1 MFCRLQELLERR
13 MATAIAKTIQIYLP
27 TGEPRG
33 IRIADITTR
42 LVLAV
47 LIPRSELAVGKSR
60 SELDHP
66 GVYFLFGEDEDGA
79 KPIVYVGQ
87 TEDARKRFD
96 SHNKIKTFWKTA
108 ILCISKSQ
116 NFTQAHIR
124 YLEWYCIQQAKEV
137 GRYDLDNGQIPPSS
151 THVTEPME
159 AELLDT
165 FDTIRML
172 VSTLGFPVF
181 EPMVKSNVPSHLFNV
196 RGGGS
201 DGRGE
206 LVEDGFVVFEGS
218 RGRLE
223 VSPSA
228 AHSVNPQREKLLAA
242 GVIEERDGVYVFVQ
256 DFLFSSPSTAA
267 AVVLGRSANGWT
279 EWKDESGL
287 TLSDVFRS
295 SIETSEDETDL

>member
-1 MFCRLQELLERR
+1 
-13 MATAIAKTIQIYLP
+13 
-27 TGEPRG
+27 
-33 IRIADITTR
+33 
-42 LVLAV
+42 
-47 LIPRSELAVGKSR
+47 
-60 SELDHP
+60 
-66 GVYFLFGEDEDGA
+66 
-79 KPIVYVGQ
+79 
-87 TEDARKRFD
+87 
-96 SHNKIKTFWKTA
+96 
-108 ILCISKSQ
+108 
-116 NFTQAHIR
+116 
-124 YLEWYCIQQAKEV
+124 
-137 GRYDLDNGQIPPSS
+137 
-151 THVTEPME
+151 ME

-181 EPMVKSNVPSHLFNV
+181 EPMVKLNAPSHLFNV

-218 RGRLE
+218 RARLE

-228 AHSVNPQREKLLAA
+228 AHSVSPQREKLLAA

-256 DFLFSSPSTAA
+256 DFLFSSSSTAA

-287 TLSDVFRS
+287 TLSDVFQS
-295 SIETSEDETDL
+295 PIETSEDETDL

>member
-1 MFCRLQELLERR
+1 
-13 MATAIAKTIQIYLP
+13 
-27 TGEPRG
+27 
-33 IRIADITTR
+33 
-42 LVLAV
+42 
-47 LIPRSELAVGKSR
+47 
-60 SELDHP
+60 
-66 GVYFLFGEDEDGA
+66 
-79 KPIVYVGQ
+79 
-87 TEDARKRFD
+87 
-96 SHNKIKTFWKTA
+96 
-108 ILCISKSQ
+108 
-116 NFTQAHIR
+116 
-124 YLEWYCIQQAKEV
+124 
-137 GRYDLDNGQIPPSS
+137 
-151 THVTEPME
+151 ME

-181 EPMVKSNVPSHLFNV
+181 EPMVKSNAPSHLFNV

-218 RGRLE
+218 RARLE

-228 AHSVNPQREKLLAA
+228 AHSVSPQREKLLAA

-295 SIETSEDETDL
+295 PIETSGDETDL